1 MNDFIPNID
10 NLSKLDQNQIAKQL
24 GRMPKKFWQC
34 QNSSCAKVV
43 SNPLRWVE
51 GSRTTFACPYCR
63 GNTVEIKDK

>member
-10 NLSKLDQNQIAKQL
+10 NLSK
-24 GRMPKKFWQC
+24 C